1 MGGKTKIFEGSDR
14 FIVNLKINLL
24 EIFIGNSLFKL
35 CFPPSYKYIH
45 AHIQDCVDRSLQL
58 PLYKVFFFLL
68 LESAYNFLC
77 RNIRLEILLEHS
89 HFVLLK

>member
-14 FIVNLKINLL
+14 FTVNLKINLL

-45 AHIQDCVDRSLQL
+45 AHIQNCVDRSLQL
-58 PLYKVFFFLL
+58 PLYKVFYSCFLKVPIT
-68 LESAYNFLC
+68 SYA
-77 RNIRLEILLEHS
+77 EIFDYRS
-89 HFVLLK
+89 Y

>member
-14 FIVNLKINLL
+14 FTVNLKINLL

-45 AHIQDCVDRSLQL
+45 AHIQDCVDLCNYLHIKS
-58 PLYKVFFFLL
+58 FFLP

-77 RNIRLEILLEHS
+77 RNIRLQILLEHS